1 MAEYRAISFILD
13 YLLDELYK
21 TFHFSFSYYFIVMFP
36 LLKWFKYEKAKHT
49 KLQVLL
55 KNTHYSLCNKPSIR
69 LLTSL
74 GTTL

>member
-1 MAEYRAISFILD
+1 MKKLN
-13 YLLDELYK
+13 
-21 TFHFSFSYYFIVMFP
+21 TQ
-36 LLKWFKYEKAKHT
+36 

>member
-1 MAEYRAISFILD
+1 
-13 YLLDELYK
+13 
-21 TFHFSFSYYFIVMFP
+21 MFP

-49 KLQVLL
+49 KITSFV